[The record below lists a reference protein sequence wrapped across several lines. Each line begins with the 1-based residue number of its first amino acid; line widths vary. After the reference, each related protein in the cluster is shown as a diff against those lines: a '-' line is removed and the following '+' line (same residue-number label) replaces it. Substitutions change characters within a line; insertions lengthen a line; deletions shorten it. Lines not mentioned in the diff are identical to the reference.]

1 MAKEIIKAT
10 LDGHTFELRKVRV
23 DQQHSEEMTAFSADI
38 YIDDKLVG
46 NVSNS
51 GQGESNETHILP
63 DCQKAYAEIAELVEK
78 RSFYAAGHPGQA
90 FRLRYDIDTLTT
102 MMVEAAYF
110 EDRSDFPL

>member
-51 GQGESNETHILP
+51 GKGESNETHILP
-63 DCQKAYAEIAELVEK
+63 DCQKAYAGIAELAEK
-78 RSFYAAGHPGQA
+78 NAFFAAGHPGQT

-102 MMVEAAYF
+102 MMVEAAFF
-110 EDRSDFPL
+110 EDRTVFQL